1 VSGFGFSNCFFSDI
15 CNAILKTTK
24 MFGLLAL
31 ILAFA
36 AGVIVG
42 KVLSKD
48 KKM

>member
-1 VSGFGFSNCFFSDI
+1 
-15 CNAILKTTK
+15 

-48 KKM
+48 KKP

>member
-1 VSGFGFSNCFFSDI
+1 
-15 CNAILKTTK
+15 

-31 ILAFA
+31 IIAFA

-48 KKM
+48 KKL